1 MQRLRDGIDECSA
14 NWFFLTFRGMIFG
27 VEKKNFDEID
37 SGRFNNFVKKN
48 FDEIDSGRFNNFVKK
63 NFDEIDSGRF
73 NNFVKK
79 NFDEIDSGRLGFNS
93 FNKRVHL

>member
-1 MQRLRDGIDECSA
+1 
-14 NWFFLTFRGMIFG
+14 MIFG
-27 VEKKNFDEID
+27 VE
-37 SGRFNNFVKKN
+37 KKN